1 MSLDSDCKR
10 GRSRRSNSRSVK
22 RSPYRRR
29 SRSRS
34 RSQRSI
40 FIFGIFNLGRDI
52 SRNEL
57 RKVFERYGRILSC
70 NLVYDREYKESRGFG
85 FVTFENID
93 DAIYAK
99 KDANEIYIGSGERIR
114 IDYSVDLLDTI
125 HEDTMK
131 EDNLDRE
138 ADNAILAH
146 EVGDGIHDLEVA
158 DDAIDPGVM
167 SDILVEIVTLDRAVE
182 AGKMVEVN
190 IHEIG
195 Q

>member
-1 MSLDSDCKR
+1 MKSTSVLEK
-10 GRSRRSNSRSVK
+10 GKNQILLSRIIFSVESELTTVLRSNLALTASSVTT
-22 RSPYRRR
+22 
-29 SRSRS
+29 
-34 RSQRSI
+34 
-40 FIFGIFNLGRDI
+40 G
-52 SRNEL
+52 
-57 RKVFERYGRILSC
+57 
-70 NLVYDREYKESRGFG
+70 
-85 FVTFENID
+85 
-93 DAIYAK
+93 
-99 KDANEIYIGSGERIR
+99 
-114 IDYSVDLLDTI
+114 VDLLNTI

-138 ADNAILAH
+138 AGNAILAH
-146 EVGDGIHDLEVA
+146 EIADGILDLEVA